1 MGVLGSTREIYPYGY
16 IVLVTDSSRQSI
28 DRRLARVE
36 GQVGGLRRMVRENAY
51 CVDILTQLAAVR
63 SAMDQIGAE
72 LAASHVETCIVG
84 QGSGTEHDHCRAMTQ
99 DELIDEL
106 RVTLSRLM
114 R

>member
-1 MGVLGSTREIYPYGY
+1 MDQETRKS
-16 IVLVTDSSRQSI
+16 V

-36 GQVGGLRRMVRENAY
+36 GQIGGLRRMLQEDQY

-63 SAMDQIGAE
+63 SALDQVGAE
-72 LAASHVETCIVG
+72 MAAGHVKSCILG
-84 QGSGTEHDHCRAMTQ
+84 HGTGSEHDHCKPMSQ
-99 DELIDEL
+99 DDLIEEL